1 MIDQSKENRLRALTI
16 RLERLKADIETVNAI
31 GKSKGIPGVNRISFS
46 DADMAGR
53 RWLMER
59 MKEAGLKA
67 RMDAAGN
74 VFGRWAPDGVSADRP
89 AVLAGS
95 HLDTVPQGGAYDGTL
110 GVCAAL
116 EAVRTMKEAGLTPLR
131 PVEVVCTADE
141 EGRFGGMFGSQAICG
156 EIDQDWI
163 EAAVDE
169 TGVRLVDAMHEH
181 SLDPRKIKPRDL
193 GEIALFLELHI
204 EQGPILERVGLAIG
218 VVNAISGV
226 FNWTVTLTGE
236 ANHSGT
242 TPMDMRRDAFRGL
255 AEFGAAIPVI
265 LKQAGGPE
273 TRLTVGQVELS
284 PNFPHS
290 VAGSAV
296 FSIIGRDIEETRMVA
311 LASACEAAIDQAA
324 DAHGLAI
331 DIARKSWLPPTRLD
345 DDVCAQ
351 LLKLARDAGYSS
363 RVMVSGAGHDAQ
375 TFARHV
381 PAGLI
386 FAPSAHGIS
395 HSPDEHTEWAD
406 IEKSANVFTRAIAH
420 FALNG

>member
-1 MIDQSKENRLRALTI
+1 MIDQSQENRIDALTI
-16 RLERLKADIETVNAI
+16 RLERLKADMEAVNAI
-31 GKSKGIPGVNRISFS
+31 GKSEDIPGVNRISFS

-59 MKEAGLKA
+59 MKEAGLEP

-74 VFGRWAPDGVSADRP
+74 VFGRWNPDGVRADQP

-95 HLDTVPQGGAYDGTL
+95 HLDTVPQGGAFDGAL

-116 EAVRTMKEAGLTPLR
+116 EAVRTVKEAGLKPLR

-156 EIDQDWI
+156 EVDQDWI

-169 TGVRLVDAMHEH
+169 TGVRLVDVMREQ

-193 GEIALFLELHI
+193 TEIAVFLELHI
-204 EQGPILERVGLAIG
+204 EQGPVLERERLAIG

-255 AEFGAAIPVI
+255 AEFGAAIPAI

-290 VAGSAV
+290 VAGRAV
-296 FSIIGRDIEETRMVA
+296 FSIIGRDIEEARMMA
-311 LASACEAAIDQAA
+311 LASACEAAIDRAA
-324 DAHGLAI
+324 KSHGLTV
-331 DIARKSWLPPTRLD
+331 DIAPKSWLPPTRLD
-345 DDVCAQ
+345 DEVCTQ
-351 LLKLARDAGYSS
+351 LLKVAQTAGYST
-363 RVMVSGAGHDAQ
+363 RKMVSGAGHDAQ

-386 FAPSAHGIS
+386 FTPSTQGIS

-406 IEKSANVFTRAIAH
+406 IEKSANVLMRAIAH
-420 FALNG
+420 FALN

>member
-1 MIDQSKENRLRALTI
+1 MIDQPKETPIPALTI
-16 RLERLKADIETVNAI
+16 RIERLKADIEAVNAI
-31 GKSKGIPGVNRISFS
+31 GKSEGIPGLNRVSFS

-53 RWLMER
+53 RWLMAR
-59 MKEAGLKA
+59 MKEAGMKA

-74 VFGRWAPDGVSADRP
+74 VFGRWAPDSVNADRP

-116 EAVRTMKEAGLTPLR
+116 EAVRTMKEAGLEPLR

-156 EIDQDWI
+156 EVDLDWI
-163 EAAVDE
+163 EAAVDD
-169 TGVRLVDAMHEH
+169 TGVRLVDAMREQG
-181 SLDPRKIKPRDL
+181 LDPEAVEPRDPS
-193 GEIALFLELHI
+193 EIALFLELHV
-204 EQGPILERVGLAIG
+204 EQGPVLEREGLAIG

-255 AEFGAAIPVI
+255 AEFGAAIPAI

-290 VAGSAV
+290 VAGCAM
-296 FSIIGRDIEETRMVA
+296 FSIIGRDIEEARMMA
-311 LASACEAAIDQAA
+311 LASACEVEIDKAA
-324 DAHGLAI
+324 DAHGLTV

-345 DDVCAQ
+345 DEICAQ
-351 LLKLARDAGYSS
+351 LLELAQTSGYSS
-363 RVMVSGAGHDAQ
+363 RVMASGAGHDAQ

-406 IEKSANVFTRAIAH
+406 IERSANVLTRAIAH